1 MTELRDYQQSAV
13 ENIRSAYRSGKR
25 APVLVIPTGGGKTVT
40 ATSMVALAAQRGRKV
55 LWLAHRQELIGQ
67 ASDTFKGA
75 GIEHGVI
82 MRGRSGNRLPVQ
94 VGMVGTVKNRL
105 DKIHAPDLIVI
116 DEAHHSIAKTYRSII
131 DTYPRAHLLG
141 LTATPQR
148 TDGTGLGDV
157 FDEMVIG
164 PTMPELI
171 ERGSLSPY
179 RLFVPPQTVDVSG
192 VKITAGEF
200 NRGQIQAAA
209 DRSSIT
215 GDAVEHYRKVGGG
228 LAVAFCCGVEHAE
241 HVAEAFRGAG
251 IPAARIDGA
260 MKDDER
266 REILAAYARREI
278 KVLTSVD
285 LIGEGFDLP
294 AIEIAILLRPTQS
307 LIVFLQQVG
316 RVLRPSPGKEHAVIL
331 DHAGNSLRHG
341 FPDNEREWT
350 LEGRK
355 KGARVQV
362 GRIPVTTCGA
372 CFAAYRPVLDRCPFC
387 GEVRAERSR
396 TVEYQDGELVEITAE
411 MEREGELKV
420 ASFREAVGSIR
431 TVDDIKLVA
440 KARGYKPGWAIR
452 QAMSLFKMSPHGAAQ
467 ALGYHPGIVAK
478 MRIAA

>member
-1 MTELRDYQQSAV
+1 MIELRDYQQTSV
-13 ENIRSAYRSGKR
+13 DDIRSAYRSGKR
-25 APVLVIPTGGGKTVT
+25 ATVLVIPTGGGKTVT
-40 ATSMVALAAQRGRKV
+40 ATSMVALSASRGRNV

-67 ASDTFKGA
+67 ASDTFKA
-75 GIEHGVI
+75 SGIDHGVI
-82 MRGRSGNRLPVQ
+82 MRGRSMNRLPVQ
-94 VGMVGTVKNRL
+94 VGMVATVKNRL
-105 DKIHAPDLIVI
+105 DKIQAPHFIVI
-116 DEAHHSIAKTYRSII
+116 DEAHHATASTYKKII
-131 DTYPRAHLLG
+131 EAYPRAHLLG

-157 FDEMVIG
+157 FDSIVIG

-171 ERGSLSPY
+171 AGGSLTPY

-200 NRGQIQAAA
+200 NKGQIAAAA
-209 DRSSIT
+209 DRASIT
-215 GDAVEHYRKVGGG
+215 GDAVDHYCRVGGG
-228 LAVAFCCGVEHAE
+228 LATAFCCSVEHAE

-251 IPAARIDGA
+251 ISATRIDGS
-260 MKDDER
+260 MGDDER
-266 REILAAYARREI
+266 RSILTAYARREI
-278 KVLTSVD
+278 MVLTSVD

-294 AIEIAILLRPTQS
+294 ALEVAILLRPTQS

-316 RVLRPSPGKEHAVIL
+316 RVLRPAPGKSEAVIL

-341 FPDNEREWT
+341 FPDDPRDWS

-372 CFAAYRPVLDRCPFC
+372 CFAAYRPTLDKCPFC
-387 GEVRAERSR
+387 GELRAERSR
-396 TVEYQDGELVEITAE
+396 TVEYQDGDLVEITAE

-420 ASFREAVGSIR
+420 ATFREAVGSIR
-431 TVDDIKLVA
+431 TVADIKVVA

-452 QAMSLFKMSPHGAAQ
+452 QAMALFKMSPHKAAQ
-467 ALGYHPGIVAK
+467 ALGYHPGIVARMK
-478 MRIAA
+478 MAA